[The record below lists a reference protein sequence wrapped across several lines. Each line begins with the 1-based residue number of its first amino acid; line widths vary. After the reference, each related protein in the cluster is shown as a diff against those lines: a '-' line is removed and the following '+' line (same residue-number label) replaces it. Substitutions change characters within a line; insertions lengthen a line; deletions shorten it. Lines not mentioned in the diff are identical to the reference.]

1 MVQEEAAKRTTA
13 EWVAFCDRVSIPCMP
28 VLSLADL
35 PEDPHVK
42 AVGLFGTAE
51 HPSEGRYRT
60 VRSPVSF
67 STAPFRIRR
76 HAPRLG
82 EHTAEVLA
90 EAGLSSQEIQAVV
103 RAGAAPA
110 PDRSAP
116 IHIEETTDSMTEQ
129 LKFSITDGIAR
140 IVLDRPER
148 MNAFTFDMIDAWTA
162 ALQRCRTDDAVKVV
176 IVTGTGAAFCSGGD
190 IVEMGDRLA
199 HTPEQRKSELFNRI
213 ERIPLALE
221 DLDKPVIAAVN
232 GVATGAGMDMALMCD
247 LRYSAQSARFAE
259 TYVKVGLV
267 PGAGGAHFLPRLV
280 GVSKALELFLTGD
293 FVDAQ
298 EALRIGL
305 VNKVFPDSTL
315 AEEVDKI
322 ARRMLKAPSLTL
334 RMTKR
339 AIYQGMRNDLRTNL
353 DLISS
358 HYAVIT
364 ATEEHQDLVRSF
376 IAARSK
382 KPGE

>member
-1 MVQEEAAKRTTA
+1 MTA
-13 EWVAFCDRVSIPCMP
+13 
-28 VLSLADL
+28 
-35 PEDPHVK
+35 
-42 AVGLFGTAE
+42 
-51 HPSEGRYRT
+51 
-60 VRSPVSF
+60 
-67 STAPFRIRR
+67 
-76 HAPRLG
+76 
-82 EHTAEVLA
+82 
-90 EAGLSSQEIQAVV
+90 
-103 RAGAAPA
+103 
-110 PDRSAP
+110 
-116 IHIEETTDSMTEQ
+116 Q
-129 LKFSITDGIAR
+129 LKFSIAEGIAR

-162 ALQRCRTDDAVKVV
+162 ALQQCRTNDAVKVV
-176 IVTGTGAAFCSGGD
+176 IVTGTGSAFCSGGD
-190 IVEMGDRLA
+190 IVEMGERLE
-199 HTPEQRKSELFNRI
+199 HTPEQRKSELFQRI

-247 LRYSAQSARFAE
+247 LRYAAQSARFAE

-298 EALRIGL
+298 EALRIGI
-305 VNKVFPDSTL
+305 VNKVFPDATL
-315 AEEVDKI
+315 NEEVDKI
-322 ARRMLKAPSLTL
+322 ARRMASAPALTL

-339 AIYQGMRNDLRTNL
+339 AIYQGIRNDLRTNL

-364 ATEEHQDLVRSF
+364 STPEHRELVRSF
-376 IAARSK
+376 VAGRSK
-382 KPGE
+382 KRED

>member
-1 MVQEEAAKRTTA
+1 
-13 EWVAFCDRVSIPCMP
+13 
-28 VLSLADL
+28 
-35 PEDPHVK
+35 
-42 AVGLFGTAE
+42 
-51 HPSEGRYRT
+51 
-60 VRSPVSF
+60 
-67 STAPFRIRR
+67 
-76 HAPRLG
+76 
-82 EHTAEVLA
+82 
-90 EAGLSSQEIQAVV
+90 
-103 RAGAAPA
+103 
-110 PDRSAP
+110 
-116 IHIEETTDSMTEQ
+116 MTSQ
-129 LKFSITDGIAR
+129 LKFSIADGIAR

-148 MNAFTFDMIDAWTA
+148 MNAFTFDMIDVWTA
-162 ALQRCRTDDAVKVV
+162 ALQQCRTDDAVKVV
-176 IVTGTGAAFCSGGD
+176 IVTGTGSAFCSGGD
-190 IVEMGDRLA
+190 IVEMGDRLT
-199 HTPEQRKSELFNRI
+199 HTPEQRKNELFHRI

-247 LRYSAQSARFAE
+247 LRYAAQSARFAE

-293 FVDAQ
+293 FIDAQ

-305 VNKVFPDSTL
+305 VNKVFADETL

-322 ARRMLKAPSLTL
+322 ARRMLKAPGLTL

-353 DLISS
+353 DMISS

-364 ATEEHQDLVRSF
+364 ATEEHRDLVRSF

-382 KPGE
+382 KTNE